1 MIVVH
6 EEITQSELLLR
17 YASGQRRFTN
27 LDICDDG
34 SDALVGA
41 HLDDIELIYCFV
53 CASFRKAS
61 LRNAVIHANVKT
73 CDFTDADLSG
83 SDFRGSALCATTF
96 VGANLEG
103 ADFTNAYN
111 HGHDL
116 AAGEKPDW

>member
-17 YASGQRRFTN
+17 YASGQRHFSN
-27 LDICDDG
+27 LNITDDG

-41 HLDDIELIYCFV
+41 RLDSIELIDSFV
-53 CASFRKAS
+53 HANFRGAS
-61 LRNAVIHANVKT
+61 LRNATVHANVKT

-83 SDFRGSALCATTF
+83 ADFQGSALCSTTF
-96 VGANLEG
+96 LGAKMDG
-103 ADFTNAYN
+103 ADFTDAYY
-111 HGHDL
+111 HGYDL